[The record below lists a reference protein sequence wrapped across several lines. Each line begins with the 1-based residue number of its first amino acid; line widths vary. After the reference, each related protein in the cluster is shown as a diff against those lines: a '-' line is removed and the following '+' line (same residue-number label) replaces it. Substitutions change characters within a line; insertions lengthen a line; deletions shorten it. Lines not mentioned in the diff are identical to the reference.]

1 MSDQSLI
8 AKDAASLQSALRVG
22 EVSPL
27 DLLDALEDR
36 IAEVDGDVNAVVTEC
51 FDRARE
57 HAQQLLKKAPGE
69 RGLLQGLPVAI
80 KDLEPVAGVRSTWG
94 SPIFSDFIPSESDCL
109 VEQVESNGGVIYAK
123 VNTPEFGAGANT
135 FNEVFGRTA
144 NPWDTSKSC
153 AGSSGGSA
161 VALATGTAWL
171 ASGSDLGGSLRN
183 PASFCSIV
191 GFRPSPGRVA
201 HGAARPGAYPSAL
214 GGMPND
220 PFGVAG
226 PMARNVPD
234 VALLLDA
241 MVGYHDA
248 DPISLPREAE
258 SYTAAVA
265 ARRLPRKVAFS
276 PDLGVTPVH
285 PEVAAI
291 CERAARKFEELGVP
305 VEEAH
310 PDFTD
315 IQDIFQ
321 TNRAISFYVS
331 KKGLLD
337 NYREL
342 LKPEVIWNI
351 ERAGDVSM
359 DEILRVEK
367 ARTAYLAR
375 ATAFFREYDLLLS
388 PATIVAP
395 YPIEERYLARLGD
408 HEFSNYIEWCSI
420 AYAITITGFPA
431 MSVPAGFTEDGLPVG
446 LQMVGGPRGEAN
458 LLSAANLYEEAMGLK
473 DLLPIRP
480 RVQGPTS

>member
-1 MSDQSLI
+1 M
-8 AKDAASLQSALRVG
+8 
-22 EVSPL
+22 
-27 DLLDALEDR
+27 
-36 IAEVDGDVNAVVTEC
+36 
-51 FDRARE
+51 
-57 HAQQLLKKAPGE
+57 
-69 RGLLQGLPVAI
+69 
-80 KDLEPVAGVRSTWG
+80 
-94 SPIFSDFIPSESDCL
+94 
-109 VEQVESNGGVIYAK
+109 
-123 VNTPEFGAGANT
+123 
-135 FNEVFGRTA
+135 
-144 NPWDTSKSC
+144 
-153 AGSSGGSA
+153 
-161 VALATGTAWL
+161 
-171 ASGSDLGGSLRN
+171 
-183 PASFCSIV
+183 
-191 GFRPSPGRVA
+191 
-201 HGAARPGAYPSAL
+201 
-214 GGMPND
+214 
-220 PFGVAG
+220 
-226 PMARNVPD
+226 
-234 VALLLDA
+234 
-241 MVGYHDA
+241 
-248 DPISLPREAE
+248 
-258 SYTAAVA
+258 
-265 ARRLPRKVAFS
+265 
-276 PDLGVTPVH
+276 TPVH

-473 DLLPIRP
+473 ALLPIRP
-480 RVQGPTS
+480 RVQGPSS